1 MKLHFSLAAWRNGA
15 NPTHLCHTA
24 STYNT
29 NAFFFTKKQ
38 QLKFRVTEGFWRSFQ
53 FLKNYQLIPKTE
65 PMNHSNRIFNLT
77 ISSTSYQKLIH
88 LKVFTSLFYN
98 RLWFWCFTTWNG
110 TVKIAYKKKPT
121 SQIDVACKIHITTNL
136 HFWTKISKTALKM
149 LRILAWQL

>member
-1 MKLHFSLAAWRNGA
+1 MKLHFSLAARRNGA
-15 NPTHLCHTA
+15 NPTHLYHTA
-24 STYNT
+24 STYNY
-29 NAFFFTKKQ
+29 NRIFFTKKEL
-38 QLKFRVTEGFWRSFQ
+38 LKFRVTEEFWRPFQ

-110 TVKIAYKKKPT
+110 TVKIAYKKNRLLKSTLLVRYILQQT
-121 SQIDVACKIHITTNL
+121 STFEQ
-136 HFWTKISKTALKM
+136 
-149 LRILAWQL
+149 RLAKQLWKCSES